1 MKLNLQ
7 AMVDALPGP
16 SRARLEAFHDLL
28 AGRAVPLGMISAADG
43 PRLWERHIL
52 DSVRGLA
59 CLPGGA
65 ATIVDIG
72 SGAGLPGIPVAIA
85 RPDLSVYLVEPR
97 ARRAAFLELAI
108 DSLKLSNVRILV
120 SRVEGLDLAVDFC
133 LARAVA
139 SPANTWRLAQFLL
152 APGGRLLM
160 WAGRSWPG
168 ASAAECDGKG
178 IPWEI
183 CSPSGFSWQGP
194 LVIMGGT

>member
-1 MKLNLQ
+1 MI
-7 AMVDALPGP
+7 DALPG
-16 SRARLEAFHDLL
+16 SSLDRLEAFHRLL
-28 AGRAVPLGMISAADG
+28 ADRAVPLGMIAAADG

-52 DSVRGLA
+52 DSVRGVA
-59 CLPGGA
+59 CVPEGTTTVA
-65 ATIVDIG
+65 DIG
-72 SGAGLPGIPVAIA
+72 SGAGLPGIPFAIS

-97 ARRAAFLELAI
+97 ARRAAFLELAV

-152 APGGRLLM
+152 APGGRLLL

-168 ASAAECDGKG
+168 ASAAECDRK
-178 IPWEI
+178 
-183 CSPSGFSWQGP
+183 
-194 LVIMGGT
+194 